1 MGEDTCG
8 NFWEIANKSN
18 FEGELLLEFEG
29 IFGNLKEIL
38 RIYSTWVCDDME
50 FLFIC
55 SLWYISWVSIAKQRD
70 IKLNTRRKIPY
81 LQAAMHQRF
90 VYYINLLLT
99 RKRPLNSRFKNGI
112 SALLEQVRC
121 QQLIGYL
128 KHTRNWNYC
137 NFSRILIRFFSVVE
151 IPIKHSSYIIKGLF
165 PIKVFTLNEFI

>member
-1 MGEDTCG
+1 MSENTCG

-18 FEGELLLEFEG
+18 FEGELHLEFEG
-29 IFGNLKEIL
+29 IFGKSQRDIEN
-38 RIYSTWVCDDME
+38 STWVCGDME
-50 FLFIC
+50 FLFMC
-55 SLWYISWVSIAKQRD
+55 SLWYISWVSIAKLRD

-81 LQAAMHQRF
+81 LQAAMHHF

-99 RKRPLNSRFKNGI
+99 RKHRLDSRFKNGI
-112 SALLEQVRC
+112 MALLEQVRC

-137 NFSRILIRFFSVVE
+137 NFSHILIRFFSVVE
-151 IPIKHSSYIIKGLF
+151 IPIKHSSHIIKGLF